1 MAFDLEEHTLGI
13 CAAGVVTR
21 DLSGNDIAISVPVPT
36 QRFHKQQKL
45 IAERLIATRR
55 ALGRSI
61 SLRRRRDALTRDHR
75 HCSSSAT
82 IMAASPPLA
91 HGARPDV

>member
-1 MAFDLEEHTLGI
+1 VTRLDDLLKELKNVRKSGVAFDLEEHTLGI

-36 QRFHKQQKL
+36 QRFQKQQKL

-55 ALGRSI
+55 ALEAH
-61 SLRRRRDALTRDHR
+61 L
-75 HCSSSAT
+75 
-82 IMAASPPLA
+82 AAA
-91 HGARPDV
+91 AA